1 MGVEVAAAAAVVG
14 TGVQAYGQYQSAQAQ
29 ARAAKQNAKLK
40 KAQAAEMIERMH
52 LEASNLKEQG
62 EEFKASQTAQYA
74 KGGVEVG
81 TGATLIALED
91 TNFKIT
97 KQIETMK
104 RDTMF
109 RANQLIQGA
118 GFEMAQ
124 ARDSATAGAI
134 MATGTLLQ
142 GGADYYKQTR

>member
-1 MGVEVAAAAAVVG
+1 MGVEVAAGAAVIG
-14 TGVQAYGQYQSAQAQ
+14 TGLQAYGQYQAAQAQ

-40 KAQAAEMIERMH
+40 ASQAKEMIERMRIEE
-52 LEASNLKEQG
+52 LNIAAQG
-62 EEFKASQTAQYA
+62 EEFKAAQTATFA
-74 KGGVEVG
+74 KSGVELG
-81 TGATLIALED
+81 TGATLIAMED
-91 TNFKIT
+91 TNFKIG

-109 RANQLIQGA
+109 RANQLIKGA

-134 MATGTLLQ
+134 TAGGTLLQ
-142 GGADYYKQTR
+142 GGANYYKTTA